1 MEGESPFVEE
11 KVCFAKRII
20 SNRKTS
26 AMKRD
31 RNKNSFGL
39 YQKLKEGLFLNHS
52 FASGLVTVHK

>member
-11 KVCFAKRII
+11 KVRFIKRKT

-31 RNKNSFGL
+31 K
-39 YQKLKEGLFLNHS
+39 QKYFWFISETKSGVILKSLFCLWTCNC
-52 FASGLVTVHK
+52 T